1 MSRAIDDLSS
11 EIRPL
16 IFQVLARLI
25 ERGYPIM
32 IVQTLRTAAE
42 HQANLASGA
51 SAVTLSKHLPRSL
64 RGWHTTDLD
73 TEKCDAIDLCP
84 FETWQMHGPDK
95 LNWDDDN
102 PVFSH
107 IGLLGEGLGLRWGG
121 NWTKPHDVGHLELLF
136 PGEHYKDIP
145 ATSAAYQDHGVH
157 A

>member
-1 MSRAIDDLSS
+1 MSRALDDLSS
-11 EIRPL
+11 EFRPL
-16 IFQVLARLI
+16 VFQVLARLV
-25 ERGYPIM
+25 ERGYPVM

-64 RGWHTTDLD
+64 RGWRTTDSD

-95 LNWDDDN
+95 LNWDVDN
-102 PVFSH
+102 PVFLA
-107 IGLLGEGLGLRWGG
+107 IVGEGERVALRSGG
-121 NWTKPHDVGHLELLF
+121 RWQKPHDPGHLELLF

-145 ATSAAYQDHGVH
+145 AASAAYQDHGVH
-157 A
+157 T